1 MGSTDSRTR
10 SAPPPTAS
18 DHGNCDL
25 AWKARRENLDNSR
38 KRRRSRARL
47 TLASRRS
54 RPSRERITVARDS
67 RSKRRRGTT
76 EGSEA
81 RRGRLGR
88 AMLPGRP
95 PANAVSCTREM
106 KKQETRK
113 KTHQTPASYFLP
125 LLPFSSVYLRALCGS
140 FFPVLRI
147 SFPAS
152 CPTPGHSQAQ
162 SYAMPSAPLTGGAVF
177 ATPSPTGTARRR
189 STAPSC
195 PARERPRPGRLAE
208 GEGQPKP
215 FLRPCANKVGLA
227 YIATAHRHSPQPH
240 TIRGNNPRVPWP
252 QWES

>member
-147 SFPAS
+147 SSPAS
-152 CPTPGHSQAQ
+152 CPSPR
-162 SYAMPSAPLTGGAVF
+162 PLAGAV
-177 ATPSPTGTARRR
+177 
-189 STAPSC
+189 
-195 PARERPRPGRLAE
+195 
-208 GEGQPKP
+208 
-215 FLRPCANKVGLA
+215 LRDAVR
-227 YIATAHRHSPQPH
+227 TAHRRRRLRHAQPNRHSPPPINS
-240 TIRGNNPRVPWP
+240 TKLPGSGTPTGPFKGSVPRL
-252 QWES
+252 S